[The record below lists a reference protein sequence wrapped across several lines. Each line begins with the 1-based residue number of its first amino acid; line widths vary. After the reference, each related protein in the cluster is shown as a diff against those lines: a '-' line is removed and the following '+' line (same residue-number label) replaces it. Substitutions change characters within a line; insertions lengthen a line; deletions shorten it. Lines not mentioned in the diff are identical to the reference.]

1 MYDEGKH
8 TSRLLP
14 RACMEL
20 VLRKSVARFA
30 GHSGGMGKWGR
41 LLYLHSGND
50 TDVSFASEVT
60 MGLLSV
66 VVQGMVK
73 AHR

>member
-1 MYDEGKH
+1 
-8 TSRLLP
+8 
-14 RACMEL
+14 MEL
-20 VLRKSVARFA
+20 ALREAETRFA
-30 GHSGGMGKWGR
+30 GLSGMGKWGR

>member
-1 MYDEGKH
+1 MSQNPASLG
-8 TSRLLP
+8 SR
-14 RACMEL
+14 
-20 VLRKSVARFA
+20 
-30 GHSGGMGKWGR
+30 GGMGKWGR

-50 TDVSFASEVT
+50 TDVSFAPEVT
-60 MGLLSV
+60 LGLLSA

>member
-1 MYDEGKH
+1 M
-8 TSRLLP
+8 P

-20 VLRKSVARFA
+20 ALRESESRFA
-30 GHSGGMGKWGR
+30 GLSGGMGKWGR
-41 LLYLHSGND
+41 LLYLHSGSA

-60 MGLLSV
+60 LGLLSV

>member
-1 MYDEGKH
+1 
-8 TSRLLP
+8 
-14 RACMEL
+14 MEL

-30 GHSGGMGKWGR
+30 GLSGMGKWGR
-41 LLYLHSGND
+41 LLCLHSGND

-66 VVQGMVK
+66 VAQGMVK